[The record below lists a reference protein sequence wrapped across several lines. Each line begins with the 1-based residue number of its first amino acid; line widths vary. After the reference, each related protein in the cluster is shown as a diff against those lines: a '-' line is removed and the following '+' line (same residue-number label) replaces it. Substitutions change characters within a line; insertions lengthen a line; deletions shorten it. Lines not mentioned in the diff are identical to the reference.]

1 MAGNDAQVQFQQN
14 GGTRKWR
21 YQGVAFDGHTKQKG
35 TVEAQTRDQAIERI
49 KKLGL
54 YPTDLTDTTA
64 GTGLNAEINI
74 KALEKYPSKKDFAV
88 MARQLATMVA
98 AGVSLIRALNIVTEQ
113 IENQKLRKAL
123 QACVVQVEG
132 GSSFSEA
139 MAADPDSL
147 FPPIMVNM
155 IRAGETG
162 GFLDKSLLTV
172 ADSFEA
178 DVKLQGQIKG
188 ALAYPIVVLCI
199 ALVIVA
205 VMLLTIVPM
214 FASMYSSM
222 GAELPAITQIM
233 VNMGKAAPVAIPIIL
248 VGVIAFAV
256 FWKRNRNKDIIR
268 TWWDPFTL
276 KAPVFGKLDT
286 NVALARFCNNFA
298 SMLSSGVP
306 ILQALDIVGST
317 SGNYVID
324 EASKRVSR
332 LVERG
337 YRLADSMSSEK
348 IFPNMMVQ
356 MVAIGEDSG
365 RHRPDARQRRQSL
378 RRGGAVHGQAAHVAA
393 RTVDDSA
400 PRRGGRIHHPGLVHA
415 DVRHV
420 RRHQR
425 SGMIRN
431 VRQREGK
438 RT

>member
-365 RHRPDARQRRQSL
+365 AIDQMLASAGKAYDEEAQSMAKQL
-378 RRGGAVHGQAAHVAA
+378 TSLLEPLMILLLGVVVGFIILGLYMPMFGMFNAINGQA
-393 RTVDDSA
+393 
-400 PRRGGRIHHPGLVHA
+400 
-415 DVRHV
+415 
-420 RRHQR
+420 
-425 SGMIRN
+425 
-431 VRQREGK
+431 
-438 RT
+438 

>member
-1 MAGNDAQVQFQQN
+1 MTGNDAQVQFQQN

-21 YQGVAFDGHTKQKG
+21 YQGVAFDGRTKQKG
-35 TVEAQTRDQAIERI
+35 TVEAQTRDQAIERVR
-49 KKLGL
+49 KLGL
-54 YPTDLTDTTA
+54 YPTELVDTAA

-74 KALEKYPSKKDFAV
+74 KLLDKYPSKKDFAV

-113 IENQKLRKAL
+113 IENQKLCKAL
-123 QACVVQVEG
+123 QACVMQVEG

-365 RHRPDARQRRQSL
+365 AIDKMLSSAGRAYDEEAQSMAKQLTSLLEPLMILFLGVVVGFMVVALYMPMFSMFDAIN
-378 RRGGAVHGQAAHVAA
+378 GQA
-393 RTVDDSA
+393 
-400 PRRGGRIHHPGLVHA
+400 
-415 DVRHV
+415 
-420 RRHQR
+420 
-425 SGMIRN
+425 
-431 VRQREGK
+431 
-438 RT
+438 

>member
-1 MAGNDAQVQFQQN
+1 MQFQQN

-365 RHRPDARQRRQSL
+365 AIDQMLASAGKAYDEEAQSMAKQLTSLLEPLMILLLGVVVGFIILGLYMPMFGMFDAIN
-378 RRGGAVHGQAAHVAA
+378 GQA
-393 RTVDDSA
+393 
-400 PRRGGRIHHPGLVHA
+400 
-415 DVRHV
+415 
-420 RRHQR
+420 
-425 SGMIRN
+425 
-431 VRQREGK
+431 
-438 RT
+438 

>member
-21 YQGVAFDGHTKQKG
+21 YKGVSFDGQRKEKG
-35 TVEAQTRDQAIERI
+35 VVEAQTRDQAIERI

-54 YPTDLTDTTA
+54 YPTDLTDTAA
-64 GTGLNAEINI
+64 GTGLNTEINI
-74 KALEKYPSKKDFAV
+74 KAFEKYPSKKDFAV

-113 IENQKLRKAL
+113 IENVKLRKAV
-123 QACVVQVEG
+123 QACVAQVEG

-139 MAADPDSL
+139 MSADPDSL

-155 IRAGETG
+155 VRAGETG

-178 DVKLQGQIKG
+178 DVRLQGQIKS
-188 ALAYPIVVLCI
+188 AMAYPVVVLGI
-199 ALVIVA
+199 ALILVM

-214 FASMYSSM
+214 FASMYDSM
-222 GAELPAITQIM
+222 NAQLPFVTQIL
-233 VNMGKAAPVAIPIIL
+233 VDLVAL
-248 VGVIAFAV
+248 AM

-286 NVALARFCNNFA
+286 NVALARFCNNFS
-298 SMLSSGVP
+298 SMLASGVP

-324 EASKRVSR
+324 SSSKRVGR

-337 YRLADSMSSEK
+337 YRLADSMSTEK
-348 IFPNMMVQ
+348 IFPNMLVQ

-365 RHRPDARQRRQSL
+365 AIDKMLSSAGRAYDEEAQSMAKQLTSLLEPLMILFLGVVVGFMVVALYMPMFSMFDAIN
-378 RRGGAVHGQAAHVAA
+378 GQA
-393 RTVDDSA
+393 
-400 PRRGGRIHHPGLVHA
+400 
-415 DVRHV
+415 
-420 RRHQR
+420 
-425 SGMIRN
+425 
-431 VRQREGK
+431 
-438 RT
+438 